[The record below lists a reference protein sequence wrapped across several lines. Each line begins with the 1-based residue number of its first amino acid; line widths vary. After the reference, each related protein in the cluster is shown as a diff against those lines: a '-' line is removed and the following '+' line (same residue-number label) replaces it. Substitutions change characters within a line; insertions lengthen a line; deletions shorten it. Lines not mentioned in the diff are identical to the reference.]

1 MVEADENGLKFNE
14 DLVDDKGETHKL
26 SYEAK
31 FDGKDYPVTGA
42 PDADSISYQRLD
54 AHTLKGTLKKS
65 GKVIAKLKVV
75 LSKDGKITT
84 VSYIDYSQATPVTS
98 TAVYDKQ

>member
-1 MVEADENGLKFNE
+1 MVTDNLRVSALTAYKDFLTLSERKLNPAKSTPPAPKSDTAMVEADENGLKFNE

-31 FDGKDYPVTGA
+31 FDGKDYRVTGA

-54 AHTLKGTLKKS
+54 AHARGHAQS
-65 GKVIAKLKVV
+65 
-75 LSKDGKITT
+75 
-84 VSYIDYSQATPVTS
+84 
-98 TAVYDKQ
+98 